1 MKRVV
6 YVGPSDAVELVDRT
20 LCRRNEPVELPDEL
34 VQSLLEQV
42 DTWQPAS
49 SGSAKSKP
57 TPATNEEVAR

>member
-20 LCRRNEPVELPDEL
+20 LCRRGEPIELPDEL
-34 VQSLLEQV
+34 AQSLLEQV

-49 SGSAKSKP
+49 AAAAKPKP